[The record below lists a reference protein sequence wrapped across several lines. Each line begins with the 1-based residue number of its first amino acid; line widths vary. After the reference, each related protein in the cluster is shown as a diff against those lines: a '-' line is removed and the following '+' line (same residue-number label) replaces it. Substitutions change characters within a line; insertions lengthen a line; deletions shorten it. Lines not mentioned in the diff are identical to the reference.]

1 MEITCILIYD
11 FFPVWQFIFRPG
23 KRIKNHRSQ
32 KFCIHLNPS
41 HRITYGPFVIES
53 VDFLSFLTYIPI
65 LVSMEFPDFFLISS
79 CSLRHRHLLLFSST
93 KYLYRWDFT
102 SFVKK
107 TKIHHKPETELR
119 SALTLSLAQIF
130 PGKLVC
136 AEFRCSVPN
145 RIVSVARKIN
155 NKS

>member
-23 KRIKNHRSQ
+23 KRLKNHRSQ

-53 VDFLSFLTYIPI
+53 VDFLLFLTYIPI

-107 TKIHHKPETELR
+107 KLKSTINRKRNYARRLR
-119 SALTLSLAQIF
+119 WVLPKFSR
-130 PGKLVC
+130 GKLCV
-136 AEFRCSVPN
+136 RN
-145 RIVSVARKIN
+145 LNARSIIESFLSQEK
-155 NKS
+155 